1 MSASG
6 STAPESGSNPAPDS
20 GSPGR
25 GGPGIDRGAVLLVT
39 LGVGLAL
46 LASRWLVAQV
56 PRWLPPQ
63 ASTAAPLVDD
73 LFALET
79 GIGCFLLLGCTAV
92 IAWTLLFDRADKY
105 DRDDGEPIE
114 GNLKLE
120 ITWTVIPLVV
130 VLLLAA
136 QAIRVN
142 GQLASLGG
150 KVRVAGAA
158 DALRLVGVDGVAGV
172 PLSGGAPGADPDL
185 GRAPV
190 VASSSLMPRNGAS
203 GEANSRSSN
212 RRASTTTTTTAT
224 TAATPGVAR
233 RAITG
238 SAVPAAIDPAADPGV
253 DPAAELGPV
262 VVIARQWSWEFVYP
276 DGVRSA
282 ELHLPVNRPVRFRLV
297 SLDVLHAMSIPA
309 FRLRQDVVPGSVI
322 DYRLTPSREG
332 RYRLRDSLF
341 SGAYFA
347 SNQTDV
353 VVESAE
359 AFERWRQA
367 ARLSPLAPSPNAAA
381 ELWRQRQERGNR
393 GWATV
398 PPAPPP
404 LVNVPL
410 DPNAAHEG

>member
-6 STAPESGSNPAPDS
+6 STASGSGSSPAPRS
-20 GSPGR
+20 GSPGQ

-46 LASRWLVAQV
+46 LASRWLMAQV

-73 LFALET
+73 LFALEA

-158 DALRLVGVDGVAGV
+158 EALRLVGVEGVEGV
-172 PLSGGAPGADPDL
+172 PGLLAGTSARAAGADAAKD
-185 GRAPV
+185 PV
-190 VASSSLMPRNGAS
+190 AAS
-203 GEANSRSSN
+203 
-212 RRASTTTTTTAT
+212 
-224 TAATPGVAR
+224 
-233 RAITG
+233 
-238 SAVPAAIDPAADPGV
+238 
-253 DPAAELGPV
+253 AAELGPV

-276 DGVRSA
+276 DGVSSA

-359 AFERWRQA
+359 AFERWLQA
-367 ARLSPLAPSPNAAA
+367 ARRSPLAPSPNAATD
-381 ELWRQRQERGNR
+381 LWRQRQERGNR

-410 DPNAAHEG
+410 DLSAAHVG

>member
-6 STAPESGSNPAPDS
+6 STASGSGPGPAPGS

-25 GGPGIDRGAVLLVT
+25 GGHGIDWGAVMLVT

-46 LASRWLVAQV
+46 LASRWLMAQV

-73 LFALET
+73 LFALEA

-120 ITWTVIPLVV
+120 IIWTVIPLVV
-130 VLLLAA
+130 VLLIAA

-142 GQLASLGG
+142 GQLANLGG
-150 KVRVAGAA
+150 KVRVAGPAE
-158 DALRLVGVDGVAGV
+158 ALRLVGVDGVAGLAAATSV
-172 PLSGGAPGADPDL
+172 QSSESTPSSQPSAAKAS
-185 GRAPV
+185 RASRST
-190 VASSSLMPRNGAS
+190 SSTGAS
-203 GEANSRSSN
+203 PTS
-212 RRASTTTTTTAT
+212 
-224 TAATPGVAR
+224 AATDLA
-233 RAITG
+233 TN
-238 SAVPAAIDPAADPGV
+238 PAP
-253 DPAAELGPV
+253 ELGPV

-297 SLDVLHAMSIPA
+297 SLDVLHGLSIPA

-341 SGAYFA
+341 SGAYFS

-353 VVESAE
+353 VVESPE
-359 AFERWRQA
+359 AFEQWLQA
-367 ARLSPLAPSPNAAA
+367 ARRSPLAPSPNAATD
-381 ELWRQRQERGNR
+381 LWSQRQERGNR

>member
-6 STAPESGSNPAPDS
+6 STASGSGPSPAPGT

-25 GGPGIDRGAVLLVT
+25 GRPGIDRGAVLLVT

-46 LASRWLVAQV
+46 LASRWLMAQV

-73 LFALET
+73 LFALEV

-120 ITWTVIPLVV
+120 ITWTVIPLVI

-158 DALRLVGVDGVAGV
+158 EALRLVGVDGVAGLAAATSV
-172 PLSGGAPGADPDL
+172 QSSESTPSSQPSAAKAS
-185 GRAPV
+185 RASRST
-190 VASSSLMPRNGAS
+190 SSTGAS
-203 GEANSRSSN
+203 P
-212 RRASTTTTTTAT
+212 
-224 TAATPGVAR
+224 TAA
-233 RAITG
+233 
-238 SAVPAAIDPAADPGV
+238 AADLATN
-253 DPAAELGPV
+253 PAAELGPV

-367 ARLSPLAPSPNAAA
+367 ARRSPLAPSPNAAT

-410 DPNAAHEG
+410 DPTAAHEG

>member
-1 MSASG
+1 
-6 STAPESGSNPAPDS
+6 
-20 GSPGR
+20 
-25 GGPGIDRGAVLLVT
+25 
-39 LGVGLAL
+39 
-46 LASRWLVAQV
+46 
-56 PRWLPPQ
+56 
-63 ASTAAPLVDD
+63 
-73 LFALET
+73 
-79 GIGCFLLLGCTAV
+79 V

-120 ITWTVIPLVV
+120 ITWTVIPLVI

-158 DALRLVGVDGVAGV
+158 EALRLVGVDGVAGLAAATSFQSSESTPSSQPSAV
-172 PLSGGAPGADPDL
+172 KAS
-185 GRAPV
+185 RASRST
-190 VASSSLMPRNGAS
+190 SSTGAS
-203 GEANSRSSN
+203 P
-212 RRASTTTTTTAT
+212 
-224 TAATPGVAR
+224 TAA
-233 RAITG
+233 
-238 SAVPAAIDPAADPGV
+238 AADLATN
-253 DPAAELGPV
+253 PAAELGPV

-367 ARLSPLAPSPNAAA
+367 ARRSPLAPSPNAAT

-410 DPNAAHEG
+410 DPTAAHEG

>member
-1 MSASG
+1 MSASV
-6 STAPESGSNPAPDS
+6 STASGSGPSPAPGT

-25 GGPGIDRGAVLLVT
+25 GRPGIDRGAVLLVT

-46 LASRWLVAQV
+46 LASRWLMAQV

-73 LFALET
+73 LFALEV

-120 ITWTVIPLVV
+120 ITWTVIPLVI

-142 GQLASLGG
+142 GQLARLGG
-150 KVRVAGAA
+150 MVRGAGAA
-158 DALRLVGVDGVAGV
+158 AALRWVGVDGVAGLAAATSV
-172 PLSGGAPGADPDL
+172 QSSESTPSSQPSAAKAS
-185 GRAPV
+185 RASRST
-190 VASSSLMPRNGAS
+190 SSTGAS
-203 GEANSRSSN
+203 P
-212 RRASTTTTTTAT
+212 
-224 TAATPGVAR
+224 TAA
-233 RAITG
+233 
-238 SAVPAAIDPAADPGV
+238 AADLATN
-253 DPAAELGPV
+253 PAAELGPV

-367 ARLSPLAPSPNAAA
+367 ARRSPLAPSPNAAT

-410 DPNAAHEG
+410 DPTAAHEG

>member
-6 STAPESGSNPAPDS
+6 STASGSGPGPAPGS
-20 GSPGR
+20 GSTGR

-46 LASRWLVAQV
+46 LASRWLMAQV

-73 LFALET
+73 LFALEA

-120 ITWTVIPLVV
+120 IIWTVIPLVV
-130 VLLLAA
+130 VLLIAA

-142 GQLASLGG
+142 GQLANLGG

-158 DALRLVGVDGVAGV
+158 EALQLVGVDGVEGV
-172 PLSGGAPGADPDL
+172 PAATSVPSFQSSQASQPSGAQAPKAL
-185 GRAPV
+185 RFRF
-190 VASSSLMPRNGAS
+190 SKGAS
-203 GEANSRSSN
+203 PGLGV
-212 RRASTTTTTTAT
+212 
-224 TAATPGVAR
+224 TAATANTTDPGVAPV
-233 RAITG
+233 T
-238 SAVPAAIDPAADPGV
+238 
-253 DPAAELGPV
+253 ELGPV

-297 SLDVLHAMSIPA
+297 SLDVLHGLSIPA

-322 DYRLTPSREG
+322 DYKLTPSREG

-353 VVESAE
+353 VVESPE
-359 AFERWRQA
+359 AFEQWRQA
-367 ARLSPLAPSPNAAA
+367 ARRSPLVPSPNAAA
-381 ELWRQRQERGNR
+381 ELWSQRQERGNR

-398 PPAPPP
+398 PPGPPP

-410 DPNAAHEG
+410 DLNAAHEG

>member
-6 STAPESGSNPAPDS
+6 STASGSGPGPAPDS
-20 GSPGR
+20 GSTGR

-46 LASRWLVAQV
+46 LASRWLMAQV

-73 LFALET
+73 LFALEA

-120 ITWTVIPLVV
+120 IIWTVIPLVV
-130 VLLLAA
+130 VLLIAA

-142 GQLASLGG
+142 GQLANLGG

-158 DALRLVGVDGVAGV
+158 EALQLVGVDGVEGV
-172 PLSGGAPGADPDL
+172 PGLLAAGGSPEADAVGSALAPPSALFP
-185 GRAPV
+185 A
-190 VASSSLMPRNGAS
+190 A
-203 GEANSRSSN
+203 
-212 RRASTTTTTTAT
+212 
-224 TAATPGVAR
+224 TAAAVTDPGVAPV
-233 RAITG
+233 T
-238 SAVPAAIDPAADPGV
+238 
-253 DPAAELGPV
+253 ELGPV

-297 SLDVLHAMSIPA
+297 SLDVLHGLSIPA

-322 DYRLTPSREG
+322 DYKLTPSRVG

-353 VVESAE
+353 VVESPE
-359 AFERWRQA
+359 AFEQWRQV
-367 ARLSPLAPSPNAAA
+367 ARRSPLVPSPNAAA
-381 ELWRQRQERGNR
+381 ELWSQRQERGNR

-398 PPAPPP
+398 PPGPPP

-410 DPNAAHEG
+410 DLNAAHEG

>member
-1 MSASG
+1 MSGSG
-6 STAPESGSNPAPDS
+6 STASGSGPGPAPGS
-20 GSPGR
+20 GSTGR
-25 GGPGIDRGAVLLVT
+25 GGAGIDRGAVLLVT

-46 LASRWLVAQV
+46 LASRWLMAQV

-73 LFALET
+73 LFALEA

-120 ITWTVIPLVV
+120 IIWTVIPLVV
-130 VLLLAA
+130 VLLIAA

-142 GQLASLGG
+142 GQLANLGG

-158 DALRLVGVDGVAGV
+158 EALQLVGVDGVEGV
-172 PLSGGAPGADPDL
+172 PGVLAAGGSPEADAVGSAP
-185 GRAPV
+185 APPS
-190 VASSSLMPRNGAS
+190 ALFPA
-203 GEANSRSSN
+203 A
-212 RRASTTTTTTAT
+212 AA
-224 TAATPGVAR
+224 TAAATDPGVAPV
-233 RAITG
+233 T
-238 SAVPAAIDPAADPGV
+238 
-253 DPAAELGPV
+253 ELGPV

-297 SLDVLHAMSIPA
+297 SLDVLHGLSIPA

-353 VVESAE
+353 VVESPE
-359 AFERWRQA
+359 AFEQWRQA
-367 ARLSPLAPSPNAAA
+367 ARRSPLVPSPNAAA
-381 ELWRQRQERGNR
+381 ELWSQRQERGNR

-398 PPAPPP
+398 PPGPPP

-410 DPNAAHEG
+410 DLNAAHEG

>member
-6 STAPESGSNPAPDS
+6 STASGSGPSPAPGT

-25 GGPGIDRGAVLLVT
+25 GRPGIDRGAVLLVT

-46 LASRWLVAQV
+46 LASRWLMAQV

-73 LFALET
+73 LFALEV

-120 ITWTVIPLVV
+120 ITWTVIPLVI

-158 DALRLVGVDGVAGV
+158 EALRLVGVDGVAGLAAATSV
-172 PLSGGAPGADPDL
+172 QSSESTPSSQPSAAKAS
-185 GRAPV
+185 RASRST
-190 VASSSLMPRNGAS
+190 SSAGAS
-203 GEANSRSSN
+203 P
-212 RRASTTTTTTAT
+212 
-224 TAATPGVAR
+224 TAA
-233 RAITG
+233 
-238 SAVPAAIDPAADPGV
+238 AADLATN
-253 DPAAELGPV
+253 PAAELGPV

-367 ARLSPLAPSPNAAA
+367 ARRSPLAPSPNAATD
-381 ELWRQRQERGNR
+381 LWRQRQERGNR

-410 DPNAAHEG
+410 DPTAAHEG

>member
-1 MSASG
+1 MSTSG
-6 STAPESGSNPAPDS
+6 STASGSGPGPAPGS
-20 GSPGR
+20 GSTGR

-46 LASRWLVAQV
+46 LASRWLMAQV

-73 LFALET
+73 LFALEA

-120 ITWTVIPLVV
+120 IIWTVIPLVV
-130 VLLLAA
+130 VLLIAA

-142 GQLASLGG
+142 GQLANMGG

-158 DALRLVGVDGVAGV
+158 EALQLVGVDGVEGV
-172 PLSGGAPGADPDL
+172 PGLLAAGGSPEADAVGSAP
-185 GRAPV
+185 APPS
-190 VASSSLMPRNGAS
+190 ALFPA
-203 GEANSRSSN
+203 
-212 RRASTTTTTTAT
+212 TAT
-224 TAATPGVAR
+224 ATPDPGVAPV
-233 RAITG
+233 T
-238 SAVPAAIDPAADPGV
+238 
-253 DPAAELGPV
+253 ELGPV

-297 SLDVLHAMSIPA
+297 SLDVLHGLSIPA

-353 VVESAE
+353 VVESPE
-359 AFERWRQA
+359 AFEQWRQA
-367 ARLSPLAPSPNAAA
+367 ARRSPLVPSPNAAA
-381 ELWRQRQERGNR
+381 ELWSQRQERGNR

-398 PPAPPP
+398 PPGPPP

-410 DPNAAHEG
+410 DLNAAHEG

>member
-6 STAPESGSNPAPDS
+6 STPSGSGPGPAPGS
-20 GSPGR
+20 GSTGR

-46 LASRWLVAQV
+46 LASRWLMAQV

-73 LFALET
+73 LFALEA

-120 ITWTVIPLVV
+120 IIWTVIPLVV
-130 VLLLAA
+130 VLLIAA

-142 GQLASLGG
+142 GQLANLGG

-158 DALRLVGVDGVAGV
+158 EALQLVGVDGVEGV
-172 PLSGGAPGADPDL
+172 PGLLAAGGSPEADAVGSAP
-185 GRAPV
+185 APPS
-190 VASSSLMPRNGAS
+190 ALFPA
-203 GEANSRSSN
+203 A
-212 RRASTTTTTTAT
+212 A
-224 TAATPGVAR
+224 TAATATDPGVAPV
-233 RAITG
+233 T
-238 SAVPAAIDPAADPGV
+238 
-253 DPAAELGPV
+253 ELGPV

-297 SLDVLHAMSIPA
+297 SLDVLHGLSIPA

-353 VVESAE
+353 VVESPE
-359 AFERWRQA
+359 AFEQWRQA
-367 ARLSPLAPSPNAAA
+367 ARRSPLVPSPNAAA
-381 ELWRQRQERGNR
+381 ELWSQRQERGNR

-398 PPAPPP
+398 PPGPPP

-410 DPNAAHEG
+410 DLNAAHEG